1 MDCVPL
7 FCFFDSMF
15 LGLWM
20 VEQRGG
26 EWKHLKT
33 TGNEEM

>member
-1 MDCVPL
+1 
-7 FCFFDSMF
+7 MF

-26 EWKHLKT
+26 EWKQLKT

>member
-1 MDCVPL
+1 
-7 FCFFDSMF
+7 MF